1 MKLRTYFFLFLFL
14 FGMAPLLTAV
24 VINLPFLLER
34 LEQFYRKA
42 HVQNLRADFRDL
54 DLHLDSC
61 QEATRILARL
71 MEPGVLDADAKG
83 VAGQGKRD
91 YAGLV
96 RKVLQDKLDI
106 IRVVAVDKEYN
117 ATFWMERDSEG
128 GDWTSPERRP
138 DISSYALNRAMMQMA
153 PETVL
158 VSPVIISAGN
168 SLTDTR
174 RRMTIHMLS
183 PLMAVGGG
191 QRLQDGVIVLSI
203 DVGEMAGMYKDTIWV
218 SSSGSYISYPLHAG
232 NAGSAFNDFPGLE
245 QIFSGA
251 KMALWDG
258 GSSQVIWTPLL
269 ETDKSDFIWVGR
281 EVEPSPVSSVRS
293 ALILR
298 LLSTIFVVI
307 IIVVLAARWY
317 AKRVS
322 GFGHELTD
330 GIVRLLKN
338 EDTVVFEWDGPQ
350 ELHQLGRYL
359 NRMAKVY
366 AGNVQE
372 LREHASKL
380 EESNRYKSE
389 FLANVSHEL
398 RTPLNSILLL
408 SKILSDPGSG
418 LSPQQAE
425 KAKVIHEAGVGLRT
439 LIDDILD
446 ISRIEAQEVNFN
458 LSQFSIPGLVDELI
472 ELMQPQFDATGLE
485 LAFEQDA
492 DAMDTITSDRDKL
505 AQVLRNFLSNA
516 VKFTE
521 QGGVVIRLHLNDRSD
536 AAVRP
541 IAISVIDSGI
551 GIPVHK
557 LSVIFGAFKQV
568 DGSTSRRFGGTG
580 LGLTISRDLAEL
592 MGGRIVLWS
601 KEGEGSIFTV
611 LLPLEFDPSGAE
623 SEYIEEQ
630 PTEPVTA
637 DRPVEP
643 VLADRIFESGCILI
657 MDPDIDNL
665 LNLTPLLEA
674 WGLQVMAA
682 GDADEALDTLND
694 AGPNVLVLMDLRM
707 LGIHGY
713 GTINRIRGI
722 KELKELPII
731 AMMSEQSEE
740 YYKEAMDSGADGVVA
755 KPVKAAEL
763 QEILIHHLKIV

>member
-24 VINLPFLLER
+24 VINLPFLMER
-34 LEQFYRKA
+34 LEQFYHKS

-71 MEPGVLDADAKG
+71 MEPGTGSGGGKQPDARDKD
-83 VAGQGKRD
+83 D
-91 YAGLV
+91 YAALV

-106 IRVVAVDKEYN
+106 TRVVTVDRDYN
-117 ATFWMERDSEG
+117 VKFWMERDPNG
-128 GDWTSPERRP
+128 GWTSSKLRP
-138 DISSYALNRAMMQMA
+138 DILPYALNKEMMQME
-153 PETVL
+153 PEAVL
-158 VSPVIISAGN
+158 VSPVLLRNSN
-168 SLTDTR
+168 SLVDSTQ
-174 RRMTIHMLS
+174 RMTMYMLS
-183 PLMAVGGG
+183 PLMVTRGS
-191 QRLQDGVIVLSI
+191 QRVQDGVIVLSI
-203 DVGEMAGMYKDTIWV
+203 DIRAMARMYKDTIWA
-218 SSSGSYISYPLHAG
+218 SSSGSYISPPLHAG
-232 NAGSAFNDFPGLE
+232 NTGSAFDDFPGLE
-245 QIFSGA
+245 RIFAGS

-258 GSSQVIWTPLL
+258 GASQVIWTPLL
-269 ETDKSDFIWVGR
+269 ETDKSDFIWAGR

-298 LLSTIFVVI
+298 LLSTIIVVI
-307 IIVVLAARWY
+307 IIVVLMARWY
-317 AKRVS
+317 ARRVS
-322 GFGHELTD
+322 GFGHDLTD
-330 GIVRLLKN
+330 GITRLLKN

-359 NRMAKVY
+359 NRLAKVFT
-366 AGNVQE
+366 GNVQE
-372 LREHASKL
+372 LREHACEL
-380 EESNRYKSE
+380 EETNRYKSE

-408 SKILSDPGSG
+408 SKMLSDPESG
-418 LSPQQAE
+418 LSPKQAE
-425 KAKVIHEAGVGLRT
+425 KAKVIYEAGVGLRT

-472 ELMQPQFDATGLE
+472 ELMRPQFDETGLD
-485 LAFEQDA
+485 LAFEQDG
-492 DAMDTITSDRDKL
+492 DATQIITSDRDKL

-521 QGGVVIRLHLNDRSD
+521 KGGVVIRLHRNDRSD
-536 AAVRP
+536 AATRP
-541 IAISVIDSGI
+541 IAISVEDSGI

-611 LLPLEFDPSGAE
+611 LLPLEFDPLGTE
-623 SEYIEEQ
+623 SEYVEEQ
-630 PTEPVTA
+630 PVEPAAV
-637 DRPVEP
+637 DQSVDQPVEP
-643 VLADRIFESGCILI
+643 LLADRIFASGCILI
-657 MDPDIDNL
+657 MDPEIDNL
-665 LNLTPLLEA
+665 LTLTPLLEA
-674 WGLQVMAA
+674 WGLQVVE
-682 GDADEALDTLND
+682 D
-694 AGPNVLVLMDLRM
+694 
-707 LGIHGY
+707 
-713 GTINRIRGI
+713 
-722 KELKELPII
+722 LKELPII
-731 AMMSEQSEE
+731 AMMSEQSEQH
-740 YYKEAMDSGADGVVA
+740 YREAMEAGVNGVIA

-763 QEILIHHLKIV
+763 QEILVHYLKTV